1 MKIRRIN
8 VNTISCIISPEDM
21 REHGFGIEDF
31 FERKKEAVDFIRSVV
46 LRAAISENFNLE
58 GELTTMRVSVLPDH
72 SLSLLITREDSQEG
86 ASKEIRRIAQSI
98 FEAIAAKA
106 AEKEKNQEEDQDQD
120 PSESLMRSLL
130 AENSSD
136 RNRTKA
142 GEDGDGS
149 DGIKESGT
157 KQKNSG
163 TEDPKKLKK
172 DAFMFSFYT
181 VRDAMNCCRLFAA
194 IGAVK
199 SSFYYLREDDVYFL
213 ILRRTAATPPDFDRL
228 VLSANEFGELV
239 TSHEQFIAYV
249 TEHGICIA
257 KDNAVSML
265 LDAWQEAPNG
275 KKKGPRKRKVRTETA
290 LTEPARQEIV
300 QEESGQAETALSETA
315 LAEPAQEGTVR
326 PEPPFEEGEG

>member
-8 VNTISCIISPEDM
+8 ENTISCIISPEDM
-21 REHGFGIEDF
+21 SEHGFGIDDF

-46 LRAAISENFNLE
+46 LRAAISENFNLD

-106 AEKEKNQEEDQDQD
+106 AEKDKQQEEDQD

-136 RNRTKA
+136 RKQTK
-142 GEDGDGS
+142 GVEDGSREGGGADS
-149 DGIKESGT
+149 IKESGT
-157 KQKNSG
+157 KQTGSG

-181 VRDAMNCCRLFAA
+181 VRDAMDCCRLFAA
-194 IGAVK
+194 IGSVK

-257 KDNAVSML
+257 RDNAVSIL
-265 LDAWQEAPNG
+265 LDAWPEAPS
-275 KKKGPRKRKVRTETA
+275 
-290 LTEPARQEIV
+290 L
-300 QEESGQAETALSETA
+300 
-315 LAEPAQEGTVR
+315 
-326 PEPPFEEGEG
+326 EGEE

>member
-8 VNTISCIISPEDM
+8 ENTISCIISPEDM
-21 REHGFGIEDF
+21 REHGIGIDDF

-46 LRAAISENFNLE
+46 LRAALSENFNLD

-86 ASKEIRRIAQSI
+86 ATKEIRRIAQSI

-106 AEKEKNQEEDQDQD
+106 ADKDKQHEEEQDAD

-130 AENSSD
+130 AEGKSD
-136 RNRTKA
+136 RNPAETRK
-142 GEDGDGS
+142 DGDMA
-149 DGIKESGT
+149 ESIRANRTGE
-157 KQKNSG
+157 KNSG
-163 TEDPKKLKK
+163 AQDPKNLKK
-172 DAFMFSFYT
+172 DAFMFSFYS

-194 IGAVK
+194 IGPVK

-213 ILRRTAATPPDFDRL
+213 ILRRTDATLPDFDRL

-257 KDNAVSML
+257 RDNAVSML
-265 LDAWQEAPNG
+265 LDAWPEAPKG
-275 KKKGPRKRKVRTETA
+275 KKKELRKRKVQEETGRPETA
-290 LTEPARQEIV
+290 STEP
-300 QEESGQAETALSETA
+300 
-315 LAEPAQEGTVR
+315 VR
-326 PEPPFEEGEG
+326 PETASTEPVRPESPFTDGEE